1 MLLTK
6 ECDYGV
12 RIIRVLSDARK
23 KTVKKICD
31 TEYIPEKYAYK
42 ILKKLEKAGFVQ
54 SIRGR
59 DGGYYLAK
67 PLDTFTLYDIAC
79 AVDENLFV
87 FECLRQEV
95 NCPHKNPDI
104 SAPCTAHLEFERIQ
118 NILVSEMQSKTIQEM
133 LNLPD

>member
-31 TEYIPEKYAYK
+31 SEYIPEKYAYK
-42 ILKKLEKAGFVQ
+42 ILKKLENAGFVQ

-59 DGGYYLAK
+59 DGGYYLNK
-67 PLDTFTLYDIAC
+67 PLDTFTLYDIAH
-79 AVDENLFV
+79 AVDENLSV
-87 FECLRQEV
+87 FECLREGAA
-95 NCPHKNPDI
+95 CPHKSQD
-104 SAPCTAHLEFERIQ
+104 APCTVHLEFERIQ
-118 NILVSEMQSKTIQEM
+118 HMLISEMQSKTMHEVF
-133 LNLPD
+133 NLPD